1 MGNPIFGKIF
11 GGLVGGAVAGPAG
24 ASVGSQLGG
33 AIGGKS
39 GSNASAV
46 DNSVA
51 VTPPSEGTGGSGVGS
66 SLSSLMEKL
75 PSFGQLAQVGFG
87 AGQALSGYLKKK
99 KGEAMTPMAE
109 NPMERQMLS
118 TIQRRR
124 KALQSGTAYN
134 SQLAANKQL
143 GKTLRTNSMR
153 AGGTPNFGQYNQL
166 IGNAAKE
173 IASQYGGQLAQ
184 LLGAEQQQTTSM
196 ANRATDIQLLQRA
209 QLMADAANLQKS
221 GTSNLLATMGAGK
234 LEAENQGLKKQL
246 AALQA
251 AMNNTQTGT
260 TNG

>member
-1 MGNPIFGKIF
+1 MDPFLIMQAANMAKDVAANNTSGYSNPSGVPDNTLDQ
-11 GGLVGGAVAGPAG
+11 GD
-24 ASVGSQLGG
+24 GSLR
-33 AIGGKS
+33 
-39 GSNASAV
+39 
-46 DNSVA
+46 
-51 VTPPSEGTGGSGVGS
+51 GGSGGGIQS
-66 SLSSLMEKL
+66 GLSGLMKKL
-75 PSFGQLAQVGFG
+75 PSAGQMGQLAFG
-87 AGQALSGYLKKK
+87 AGQALAGYLKKK

-134 SQLAANKQL
+134 SQMSANKQL
-143 GKTLRTNSMR
+143 GKTLMTNSMR

-173 IASQYGGQLAQ
+173 IASQYGGQLNQ

-221 GTSNLLATMGAGK
+221 GSSNLLAAMGAGK
-234 LEAENQGLKKQL
+234 LEKQNNDLTNRLALMNSIYGNQTPAANPEKK
-246 AALQA
+246 
-251 AMNNTQTGT
+251 
-260 TNG
+260 